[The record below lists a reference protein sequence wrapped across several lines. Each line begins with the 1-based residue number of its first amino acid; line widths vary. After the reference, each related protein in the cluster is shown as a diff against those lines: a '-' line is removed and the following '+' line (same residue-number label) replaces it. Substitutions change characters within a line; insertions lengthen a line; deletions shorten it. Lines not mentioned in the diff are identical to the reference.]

1 MKNTFKYG
9 SIFTINLFCIC
20 FLINNAIG
28 QQPLQKNL
36 PGDNEWYLRS
46 FDNVRLYMYEFG
58 TGKDTVLVL
67 HGGFGAEHSYMLTAL
82 RPLEKQ
88 YHFVLYDQRGSLRLL
103 DNK

>member
-1 MKNTFKYG
+1 
-9 SIFTINLFCIC
+9 
-20 FLINNAIG
+20 
-28 QQPLQKNL
+28 
-36 PGDNEWYLRS
+36 
-46 FDNVRLYMYEFG
+46 MYEFG